1 MGRDLN
7 QSVLLMLC
15 FPCLPRW
22 RRLCL
27 AACECDPDGAVPGAP
42 CDPVTGQCVCKEH
55 VQGERCDLCK
65 PGFTGLTFS
74 NPQGCHREYSVPACH
89 GAGQVALGPALL
101 PCSACRLL
109 CQQPPACGTAG
120 LAWKSGRS
128 KPSGGRAGGQVA
140 RCWDWWEAQWPRE
153 SARFSAGKYPAWFF
167 SLMHSLWGAVG
178 GRFGCPPSSAAPLLC
193 RL

>member
-1 MGRDLN
+1 MN
-7 QSVLLMLC
+7 QSVLLTLC
-15 FPCLPRW
+15 FPCPPRW

-89 GAGQVALGPALL
+89 AAGQVPGAGPSGLGPALL
-101 PCSACRLL
+101 PLFGMPVAM
-109 CQQPPACGTAG
+109 PAASSMWHRRPG
-120 LAWKSGRS
+120 LEVRTEQAQWREGGW
-128 KPSGGRAGGQVA
+128 PSGQVLGLVGK
-140 RCWDWWEAQWPRE
+140 RSGLPSQPGFLQE
-153 SARFSAGKYPAWFF
+153 ST
-167 SLMHSLWGAVG
+167 
-178 GRFGCPPSSAAPLLC
+178 PPGSSP
-193 RL
+193 